1 MADKDSDKDVK
12 LTGNDPGGKLD
23 KIIGAGSNPKN
34 K

>member
-1 MADKDSDKDVK
+1 MAKGNSDPKPSKPD
-12 LTGNDPGGKLD
+12 GSGIE

>member
-1 MADKDSDKDVK
+1 MGK
-12 LTGNDPGGKLD
+12 GNGQGKRDPKPDGSGLE

>member
-1 MADKDSDKDVK
+1 MGKNNADPKPPRPDGS
-12 LTGNDPGGKLD
+12 GIE